1 MRFAAYIRRVY
12 ICVLQ
17 RTGERSWLN
26 SLATYSQPSL
36 NELPSTLAFAAPRG
50 ALVKIIKHDFGL
62 TINIE
67 DLINKID
74 SDGSGEIEFAE
85 FKALLS

>member
-1 MRFAAYIRRVY
+1 MFFTRNYHSSSLVFA
-12 ICVLQ
+12 C
-17 RTGERSWLN
+17 
-26 SLATYSQPSL
+26 
-36 NELPSTLAFAAPRG
+36 APTFRG

>member
-1 MRFAAYIRRVY
+1 M
-12 ICVLQ
+12 
-17 RTGERSWLN
+17 
-26 SLATYSQPSL
+26 
-36 NELPSTLAFAAPRG
+36 
-50 ALVKIIKHDFGL
+50 KIIKHDFGL

>member
-1 MRFAAYIRRVY
+1 MTTPFEASCNCSV
-12 ICVLQ
+12 
-17 RTGERSWLN
+17 S
-26 SLATYSQPSL
+26 SLHFTSLSLSLSLSPPS
-36 NELPSTLAFAAPRG
+36 RG